1 MDEKI
6 SQKEVE
12 QYSHAYATLLAE
24 SFFAKKE
31 KITGPEIVNFSDIK
45 QVNLFVVR
53 ELKHNWRQEIL
64 KLKSPYFDYQ
74 VAEVKE
80 AMENL
85 QNILSN
91 HISISKND
99 FQPLLK
105 SSVVRT
111 LNLLLAPY
119 DYFSDTLDRHGNG
132 FLSTAILKEEV
143 KYLKINQAPLEN
155 LVKRLEDKKADLV
168 TGTEAFAMLDHIL
181 EEVNFTPEDVELY
194 ITAFSKSLPLNLDN
208 FFSTKPMAPQKIG
221 IPSVLV
227 KVEQAKI
234 FADPIKHETIKET
247 TTVGE
252 NLAKQKVGKLKDN
265 LTINQKFMFT
275 KILFKGDFEIFSE
288 AIDYLD
294 SLDTLSRALA
304 HLGDTYPHWDR
315 ESEEY
320 EEFIEVLTKRFS

>member
-31 KITGPEIVNFSDIK
+31 KISGAEILSLCEIK

-53 ELKHNWRQEIL
+53 ELRQTWRQEIL

-74 VAEVKE
+74 ATEVKE
-80 AMENL
+80 AMDNL

-91 HISISKND
+91 HISIGKND

-105 SSVVRT
+105 AAITHT
-111 LNLLLAPY
+111 LNLVLSPY
-119 DYFSDTLDRHGNG
+119 DFFSDILDKHGDG
-132 FLSTAILKEEV
+132 YLSTALLKDDV
-143 KYLKINQAPLEN
+143 KYLKINQAPLER
-155 LVKRLEDKKADLV
+155 LVKKLEERKAELI
-168 TGTEAFAMLDHIL
+168 TGTEAFALLDHIL
-181 EEVNFTPEDVELY
+181 EEVSFTPEDVEPY
-194 ITAFSKSLPLNLDN
+194 VSKFSNSLPLNLN
-208 FFSTKPMAPQKIG
+208 KFFGEKPK
-221 IPSVLV
+221 SVSIEAKPIATV
-227 KVEQAKI
+227 KPEQVKI
-234 FADPIKHETIKET
+234 FSEPLKEPTIADS
-247 TTVGE
+247 
-252 NLAKQKVGKLKDN
+252 LAKQKTVRLKDN

-275 KILFKGDFEIFSE
+275 KILFKGDFEIFTE

-320 EEFIEVLTKRFS
+320 EEFVEVLTKRFSS